1 MNRDVR
7 LAIAPRA
14 LADCLKRNAGR
25 SVTSEQSRPRRIEF
39 HFFRMK
45 RAMRKRER
53 ERGGEREGSIAD
65 RERSQLEAERPV
77 AELNGKNLAKIPFG
91 LPG

>member
-1 MNRDVR
+1 
-7 LAIAPRA
+7 
-14 LADCLKRNAGR
+14 
-25 SVTSEQSRPRRIEF
+25 
-39 HFFRMK
+39 
-45 RAMRKRER
+45 MRKRER